1 MAVSRIGGDEWDQ
14 IPDDELEETIT
25 ERLWG
30 LREMFPDV
38 FRCKL
43 ESSVDWSVWAAKHTF
58 SFVRS
63 ALWIVSSS
71 MMILVLPYVI
81 EKERS
86 EYEKSQVAQQRQM
99 LLGPSAACM
108 ILLRRTCRDAR
119 NNAVINFFENL
130 LMVEKQNISSEDFMS
145 DMARKEDHISKEIN
159 STDRTLSLQNSFSTQ
174 RKKQKVKASRFR
186 PIVYSEGELEK
197 SNFMQPPS
205 RDNPLPFDPTTNP
218 SLLPST
224 HSWCIAHY
232 VNHLP
237 VLQILVELGMDLFE
251 VDSVT
256 HIGRKLVKLD
266 WENGVRPKLVWLIH
280 QVGMPIND
288 VGSYLTRNPYFLL
301 QDLENMKVRL
311 NYLYT
316 KRLTKAKILKIVKNN
331 RFWLNTDVKTTDARL
346 GWIQKTFDLTGD
358 EMRQLIITESR
369 IIMYGVG
376 PLERLV
382 TMLNEEM
389 EFTKEEVKAILLKD
403 PRVFMMEPNAL
414 QKTYNYLRFTVHISN
429 MQICEWPLCLRFT
442 IGAIRRRHEFLVLL
456 HKADYNEG
464 SPNYVHLRSLLQPSD
479 QNFAVNVA
487 HTYLNVYNAF

>member
-1 MAVSRIGGDEWDQ
+1 
-14 IPDDELEETIT
+14 
-25 ERLWG
+25 
-30 LREMFPDV
+30 
-38 FRCKL
+38 
-43 ESSVDWSVWAAKHTF
+43 
-58 SFVRS
+58 
-63 ALWIVSSS
+63 
-71 MMILVLPYVI
+71 
-81 EKERS
+81 
-86 EYEKSQVAQQRQM
+86 
-99 LLGPSAACM
+99 M

-119 NNAVINFFENL
+119 NNAVINFFRKFVDGNVQQAMGVSDKLSE
-130 LMVEKQNISSEDFMS
+130 VEKQNISSEDFMS

-301 QDLENMKVRL
+301 QDLENMKRSLKFSSFHAYYNSPNRRIMFYVRL

-487 HTYLNVYNAF
+487 HTYLNVYNAFLKNY